1 MNNQMNNRKTM
12 KYIKA
17 NRLRKELMNDIDNLD
32 ELLHDNKEMFG
43 KDDMQYI
50 AGRKREI
57 KDMIVRL
64 DELKERP
71 VPKPLADYLID
82 LVALAFGGATMW
94 FLWQIF
100 QNIRVWV
107 ENVDKL

>member
-17 NRLRKELMNDIDNLD
+17 NRLRKELHDDIAFLD
-32 ELLHDNKEMFG
+32 ELLQNNKEMFG

-50 AGRKREI
+50 AGRKRAI
-57 KDMIVRL
+57 NDMIIRL
-64 DELKERP
+64 DKLKERP
-71 VPKPLADYLID
+71 VPKPLADYLIN
-82 LVALAFGGATMW
+82 LAALAFGGATMW

-100 QNIRVWV
+100 QTIRVWV
-107 ENVDKL
+107 ENAN

>member
-1 MNNQMNNRKTM
+1 MKSSQPSSWQNNRKTM

-17 NRLRKELMNDIDNLD
+17 NRLRKELTDDIVHLD
-32 ELLHDNKEMFG
+32 ILLHDNMEMFG

-50 AGRKREI
+50 AGRKRAI
-57 KDMIVRL
+57 KDMIERL

-82 LVALAFGGATMW
+82 LAALAFMAVTT
-94 FLWQIF
+94 FFFCVLLQAI
-100 QNIRVWV
+100 
-107 ENVDKL
+107 

>member
-17 NRLRKELMNDIDNLD
+17 NRLRKELHDDIASLD
-32 ELLHDNKEMFG
+32 ELLQNNKEMFG

-50 AGRKREI
+50 AGRKRSI
-57 KDMIVRL
+57 NDMIIRL

-71 VPKPLADYLID
+71 APKPLADYLID
-82 LVALAFGGATMW
+82 IVALAFGGATMW

-100 QNIRVWV
+100 QIFQNI
-107 ENVDKL
+107 